1 MTALFPPGRA
11 TSFQGLIFFV
21 YDREAVKKEA
31 DPPENAI
38 VYFYPPSASIEDRI
52 SICGQLIGMSHFI
65 HGFIG
70 SRPALCK
77 MQTEKVATV
86 HSGKY
91 TLALGGS
98 LGEPDSL
105 LIRQL
110 ETLFSLFTF
119 YHGSLER
126 VRMMCETQK
135 QFLTRMNI
143 IWDCYLHFVRHYG
156 DFLPGVF
163 DPLPFLDLP
172 KRVAATCFTK
182 ASYILQACQ
191 RRKHILGGCILYSNS
206 ILCTQFEP
214 SITERLILLKPNQSN
229 LPARPVKTEHVL
241 PFGVR
246 ILNAF
251 LTLSEYLNLYDALSE
266 SAYRQSVRSDST
278 GAFPDMYTGPH
289 SPETCRNPSEDLGGH
304 KLQQHSSGDVASSN
318 ECSVGES
325 AEKKSDSDKNCP
337 ENEVSAV
344 PSDARGGHM
353 LQVEKRG
360 VDSEVVT
367 ITRGTEPL
375 SSVKCKDESSEEV
388 TWKTQGDGVSNISV
402 EHSHEFGGRNRHVVI
417 TGVEEIES
425 GSRALKA
432 ETGEESNECVVG
444 NKASDTKDERNE
456 VEAPTHLRSE
466 VKHNETEAGSG
477 VVTDRTK
484 VDKRKNEV
492 LDFLTRKRI
501 GGKKDKGNAVI
512 AREIEKPETDVSTAS
527 PQERV
532 EGEGGANDTTSVRTK
547 ESSTGAFSKPEH
559 RAMEKGDALSMAF
572 DTRSCESLYDI
583 GVRSMAFDSS
593 CESNLSSVSLTME
606 TVDVLRIKVV
616 ECSGTRFDKQE
627 RCEREQ
633 EKNTSVASSTTDDST
648 CGIVGSSENE
658 ETRSP
663 VLNGLIPKVFQIF
676 EDGNVDRKSLKSS
689 SGSEKCCQAC
699 ADLKKS
705 STYIS
710 TDSNVRGSHEDG
722 GEVRSK
728 ETCTNKD
735 PSSVETDS
743 ESGSEDLLPDDQET
757 DFSETNPRDG
767 ERTNCGTDTD
777 TDTPSSVEVKEN
789 SCKGLASRN
798 ELINTPVVR
807 DSFAVRNLNSRS
819 PEKFLEK
826 SFVATAEDL
835 KAERSDT
842 PNVGANGKC
851 SSLVENDSYEETS
864 ESRKTQGNVSENPV
878 SSVLVDD
885 RMSVPRSENEG
896 TAKNASEILHSNGA
910 SNAEV
915 DGGNPPTESLN
926 HIEYDS
932 EIHITNGHEGPAAIG
947 VVGMPVDSAQ
957 EEIEGSSHD
966 QWQEPQFPVQPED
979 DEGEALWFEEEGDD
993 INQVEGLTHV
1003 NLYVQAHSKVVLIL
1017 LAEEGLNTD
1026 CKAIKALWE
1035 TSLNQLGELEF
1046 LVKQSSGDKPA
1057 TPHSDEY
1064 SFLVY
1069 DGFERNMK
1077 GNLDE
1082 LVHQVDHLFCETTQ
1096 VLHEQFENCST
1107 LKDVLLRNRSS
1118 TVYGKHNLGRGT
1130 YFHWKS
1136 PYRTNHGVPS
1146 CRDPFLKLEKRA
1158 AKVLNKDHGVNV
1170 F

>member
-91 TLALGGS
+91 TL
-98 LGEPDSL
+98 
-105 LIRQL
+105 
-110 ETLFSLFTF
+110 
-119 YHGSLER
+119 
-126 VRMMCETQK
+126 MCETQK

-278 GAFPDMYTGPH
+278 GAFPDMYTRPH

-325 AEKKSDSDKNCP
+325 TEKKSDSDKNCP

-456 VEAPTHLRSE
+456 VEARTHLRSE

-501 GGKKDKGNAVI
+501 DGKKDKGNAVI

-527 PQERV
+527 PQERA

-633 EKNTSVASSTTDDST
+633 EKNTSVASSTTDDSK

-798 ELINTPVVR
+798 ELIKTPVVC

-842 PNVGANGKC
+842 PNAGANGKC

-878 SSVLVDD
+878 SSVVVDD

-896 TAKNASEILHSNGA
+896 TAKNASEIFHSNGA

-979 DEGEALWFEEEGDD
+979 DEGEALWFEEDGDD

-1158 AKVLNKDHGVNV
+1158 AKVLNKEHGVNV

>member
-1 MTALFPPGRA
+1 M
-11 TSFQGLIFFV
+11 
-21 YDREAVKKEA
+21 
-31 DPPENAI
+31 
-38 VYFYPPSASIEDRI
+38 ED
-52 SICGQLIGMSHFI
+52 
-65 HGFIG
+65 
-70 SRPALCK
+70 
-77 MQTEKVATV
+77 V
-86 HSGKY
+86 
-91 TLALGGS
+91 
-98 LGEPDSL
+98 
-105 LIRQL
+105 
-110 ETLFSLFTF
+110 LFSAWIC
-119 YHGSLER
+119 YHFSL
-126 VRMMCETQK
+126 
-135 QFLTRMNI
+135 
-143 IWDCYLHFVRHYG
+143 
-156 DFLPGVF
+156 
-163 DPLPFLDLP
+163 
-172 KRVAATCFTK
+172 
-182 ASYILQACQ
+182 
-191 RRKHILGGCILYSNS
+191 
-206 ILCTQFEP
+206 
-214 SITERLILLKPNQSN
+214 
-229 LPARPVKTEHVL
+229 EHVL

-278 GAFPDMYTGPH
+278 GAFPDMYTRPH
-289 SPETCRNPSEDLGGH
+289 SPETSRNLSEDLGGD
-304 KLQQHSSGDVASSN
+304 KLQQHSSGDVASSH
-318 ECSVGES
+318 ESSVDQS
-325 AEKKSDSDKNCP
+325 TEKKSDCDKNCP

-344 PSDARGGHM
+344 PSDAPSGHM
-353 LQVEKRG
+353 LQAEKRG

-375 SSVKCKDESSEEV
+375 SSVKCKDESSEEA
-388 TWKTQGDGVSNISV
+388 TWKTQGDGVRNISV

-432 ETGEESNECVVG
+432 ESGEESNECVVSILEDDKHTENEENG
-444 NKASDTKDERNE
+444 IKASETKDERNE
-456 VEAPTHLRSE
+456 VEARTHLRSE

-477 VVTDRTK
+477 VVTNRTK

-501 GGKKDKGNAVI
+501 GGKKDKGNAKAVI
-512 AREIEKPETDVSTAS
+512 AREKEKPEKNVSTAS

-532 EGEGGANDTTSVRTK
+532 GGEGGANDTTSVRTK
-547 ESSTGAFSKPEH
+547 ESSVGAFSKPEH
-559 RAMEKGDALSMAF
+559 RAMEKGDTLSTAF

-633 EKNTSVASSTTDDST
+633 EKNISMPCSTTDDSNY
-648 CGIVGSSENE
+648 GVVGSSENE
-658 ETRSP
+658 ETCSP

-676 EDGNVDRKSLKSS
+676 EGGNVDRKKLKSS

-699 ADLKKS
+699 ADVKKS

-710 TDSNVRGSHEDG
+710 TNSNVYGSYEDG
-722 GEVRSK
+722 DEVRSK

-757 DFSETNPRDG
+757 DFSETNQRDG
-767 ERTNCGTDTD
+767 ERANCGTDTD

-798 ELINTPVVR
+798 ELIKTPIVC

-835 KAERSDT
+835 KTERNDT
-842 PNVGANGKC
+842 PNAGANGKC

-864 ESRKTQGNVSENPV
+864 SESRKTVRNVSENPV
-878 SSVLVDD
+878 SSVVADD
-885 RMSVPRSENEG
+885 RVPRSEIEG
-896 TAKNASEILHSNGA
+896 TAKNASEIFHSNGA

-926 HIEYDS
+926 YIEYDS
-932 EIHITNGHEGPAAIG
+932 DIHITNGHEGPAAVG

-966 QWQEPQFPVQPED
+966 QSQELQFPVQPEV
-979 DEGEALWFEEEGDD
+979 DEGEALWFEEDGDD
-993 INQVEGLTHV
+993 INQVTNSV
-1003 NLYVQAHSKVVLIL
+1003 TI
-1017 LAEEGLNTD
+1017 
-1026 CKAIKALWE
+1026 
-1035 TSLNQLGELEF
+1035 
-1046 LVKQSSGDKPA
+1046 
-1057 TPHSDEY
+1057 
-1064 SFLVY
+1064 
-1069 DGFERNMK
+1069 
-1077 GNLDE
+1077 
-1082 LVHQVDHLFCETTQ
+1082 
-1096 VLHEQFENCST
+1096 
-1107 LKDVLLRNRSS
+1107 
-1118 TVYGKHNLGRGT
+1118 
-1130 YFHWKS
+1130 
-1136 PYRTNHGVPS
+1136 PYTIH
-1146 CRDPFLKLEKRA
+1146 F
-1158 AKVLNKDHGVNV
+1158 
-1170 F
+1170 

>member
-1 MTALFPPGRA
+1 MT
-11 TSFQGLIFFV
+11 V
-21 YDREAVKKEA
+21 V
-31 DPPENAI
+31 
-38 VYFYPPSASIEDRI
+38 
-52 SICGQLIGMSHFI
+52 
-65 HGFIG
+65 
-70 SRPALCK
+70 
-77 MQTEKVATV
+77 
-86 HSGKY
+86 
-91 TLALGGS
+91 
-98 LGEPDSL
+98 
-105 LIRQL
+105 L
-110 ETLFSLFTF
+110 EEVLFSAWIC
-119 YHGSLER
+119 YHFSL
-126 VRMMCETQK
+126 
-135 QFLTRMNI
+135 
-143 IWDCYLHFVRHYG
+143 
-156 DFLPGVF
+156 
-163 DPLPFLDLP
+163 
-172 KRVAATCFTK
+172 
-182 ASYILQACQ
+182 
-191 RRKHILGGCILYSNS
+191 
-206 ILCTQFEP
+206 
-214 SITERLILLKPNQSN
+214 
-229 LPARPVKTEHVL
+229 EHVL

-278 GAFPDMYTGPH
+278 GAFPDMYTRPH

-425 GSRALKA
+425 ESRALKA

-501 GGKKDKGNAVI
+501 DGKKDKGNAVI

-798 ELINTPVVR
+798 ELIKTPVVC

-926 HIEYDS
+926 HVEYDS

-979 DEGEALWFEEEGDD
+979 DEGEALWFEEDGDD
-993 INQVEGLTHV
+993 INQVTNSVTIPYTTDTFLTG
-1003 NLYVQAHSKVVLIL
+1003 YTIS
-1017 LAEEGLNTD
+1017 E
-1026 CKAIKALWE
+1026 
-1035 TSLNQLGELEF
+1035 
-1046 LVKQSSGDKPA
+1046 
-1057 TPHSDEY
+1057 
-1064 SFLVY
+1064 
-1069 DGFERNMK
+1069 
-1077 GNLDE
+1077 
-1082 LVHQVDHLFCETTQ
+1082 
-1096 VLHEQFENCST
+1096 
-1107 LKDVLLRNRSS
+1107 
-1118 TVYGKHNLGRGT
+1118 
-1130 YFHWKS
+1130 
-1136 PYRTNHGVPS
+1136 
-1146 CRDPFLKLEKRA
+1146 
-1158 AKVLNKDHGVNV
+1158 
-1170 F
+1170 

>member
-1 MTALFPPGRA
+1 MT
-11 TSFQGLIFFV
+11 V
-21 YDREAVKKEA
+21 V
-31 DPPENAI
+31 
-38 VYFYPPSASIEDRI
+38 
-52 SICGQLIGMSHFI
+52 
-65 HGFIG
+65 
-70 SRPALCK
+70 
-77 MQTEKVATV
+77 
-86 HSGKY
+86 
-91 TLALGGS
+91 
-98 LGEPDSL
+98 
-105 LIRQL
+105 L
-110 ETLFSLFTF
+110 EEVLFSAWIC
-119 YHGSLER
+119 YHFSL
-126 VRMMCETQK
+126 
-135 QFLTRMNI
+135 
-143 IWDCYLHFVRHYG
+143 
-156 DFLPGVF
+156 
-163 DPLPFLDLP
+163 
-172 KRVAATCFTK
+172 
-182 ASYILQACQ
+182 
-191 RRKHILGGCILYSNS
+191 
-206 ILCTQFEP
+206 
-214 SITERLILLKPNQSN
+214 
-229 LPARPVKTEHVL
+229 EHVL

-278 GAFPDMYTGPH
+278 GAFPDMYTRPH

-501 GGKKDKGNAVI
+501 DGKKDKGNAVI

-633 EKNTSVASSTTDDST
+633 EKNTSVASSTTDDSK

-896 TAKNASEILHSNGA
+896 TAKNASEIFHSNGA

-993 INQVEGLTHV
+993 INQVTNSVTIPYTTDTFLTG
-1003 NLYVQAHSKVVLIL
+1003 YMIS
-1017 LAEEGLNTD
+1017 E
-1026 CKAIKALWE
+1026 
-1035 TSLNQLGELEF
+1035 
-1046 LVKQSSGDKPA
+1046 
-1057 TPHSDEY
+1057 
-1064 SFLVY
+1064 
-1069 DGFERNMK
+1069 
-1077 GNLDE
+1077 
-1082 LVHQVDHLFCETTQ
+1082 
-1096 VLHEQFENCST
+1096 
-1107 LKDVLLRNRSS
+1107 
-1118 TVYGKHNLGRGT
+1118 
-1130 YFHWKS
+1130 
-1136 PYRTNHGVPS
+1136 
-1146 CRDPFLKLEKRA
+1146 
-1158 AKVLNKDHGVNV
+1158 
-1170 F
+1170 

>member
-1 MTALFPPGRA
+1 MT
-11 TSFQGLIFFV
+11 V
-21 YDREAVKKEA
+21 V
-31 DPPENAI
+31 
-38 VYFYPPSASIEDRI
+38 
-52 SICGQLIGMSHFI
+52 
-65 HGFIG
+65 
-70 SRPALCK
+70 
-77 MQTEKVATV
+77 
-86 HSGKY
+86 
-91 TLALGGS
+91 
-98 LGEPDSL
+98 
-105 LIRQL
+105 L
-110 ETLFSLFTF
+110 EEVLFSAWIC
-119 YHGSLER
+119 YHFSL
-126 VRMMCETQK
+126 
-135 QFLTRMNI
+135 
-143 IWDCYLHFVRHYG
+143 
-156 DFLPGVF
+156 
-163 DPLPFLDLP
+163 
-172 KRVAATCFTK
+172 
-182 ASYILQACQ
+182 
-191 RRKHILGGCILYSNS
+191 
-206 ILCTQFEP
+206 
-214 SITERLILLKPNQSN
+214 
-229 LPARPVKTEHVL
+229 EHVL

-325 AEKKSDSDKNCP
+325 TEKKSDSDKNCP

-633 EKNTSVASSTTDDST
+633 EKNTSMASSTTDDSK

-798 ELINTPVVR
+798 ELIKTPVVC

-979 DEGEALWFEEEGDD
+979 DEGEALWFEEDGDD
-993 INQVEGLTHV
+993 INQVTNSVTIPYTTDTFLTG
-1003 NLYVQAHSKVVLIL
+1003 YMIS
-1017 LAEEGLNTD
+1017 E
-1026 CKAIKALWE
+1026 
-1035 TSLNQLGELEF
+1035 
-1046 LVKQSSGDKPA
+1046 
-1057 TPHSDEY
+1057 
-1064 SFLVY
+1064 
-1069 DGFERNMK
+1069 
-1077 GNLDE
+1077 
-1082 LVHQVDHLFCETTQ
+1082 
-1096 VLHEQFENCST
+1096 
-1107 LKDVLLRNRSS
+1107 
-1118 TVYGKHNLGRGT
+1118 
-1130 YFHWKS
+1130 
-1136 PYRTNHGVPS
+1136 
-1146 CRDPFLKLEKRA
+1146 
-1158 AKVLNKDHGVNV
+1158 
-1170 F
+1170 

>member
-1 MTALFPPGRA
+1 ML
-11 TSFQGLIFFV
+11 
-21 YDREAVKKEA
+21 
-31 DPPENAI
+31 
-38 VYFYPPSASIEDRI
+38 ED
-52 SICGQLIGMSHFI
+52 
-65 HGFIG
+65 
-70 SRPALCK
+70 
-77 MQTEKVATV
+77 V
-86 HSGKY
+86 
-91 TLALGGS
+91 
-98 LGEPDSL
+98 
-105 LIRQL
+105 
-110 ETLFSLFTF
+110 LFSVWIC
-119 YHGSLER
+119 YHFSL
-126 VRMMCETQK
+126 
-135 QFLTRMNI
+135 
-143 IWDCYLHFVRHYG
+143 
-156 DFLPGVF
+156 
-163 DPLPFLDLP
+163 
-172 KRVAATCFTK
+172 
-182 ASYILQACQ
+182 
-191 RRKHILGGCILYSNS
+191 
-206 ILCTQFEP
+206 
-214 SITERLILLKPNQSN
+214 
-229 LPARPVKTEHVL
+229 EHVL

-278 GAFPDMYTGPH
+278 GAFPDMYTRPH
-289 SPETCRNPSEDLGGH
+289 SPETSRNPSEDLGGD
-304 KLQQHSSGDVASSN
+304 KLQQHSSGDVASSH
-318 ECSVGES
+318 ESSVGES
-325 AEKKSDSDKNCP
+325 TEKKSDSDKNCP

-344 PSDARGGHM
+344 PSYAPGGHM

-375 SSVKCKDESSEEV
+375 SSVKCKDESSEEA
-388 TWKTQGDGVSNISV
+388 TWKAQGDGVSNVSV
-402 EHSHEFGGRNRHVVI
+402 EHSHEFGVRNRHVVI

-456 VEAPTHLRSE
+456 VEARTHVRSE
-466 VKHNETEAGSG
+466 VKHNETEAKAG

-492 LDFLTRKRI
+492 VDFLTRKRI
-501 GGKKDKGNAVI
+501 GGKKDKGNAKAVI
-512 AREIEKPETDVSTAS
+512 AREKEKPEKDVSTAS

-559 RAMEKGDALSMAF
+559 RAMEKGDALSTAF
-572 DTRSCESLYDI
+572 DARSCESLYDI

-627 RCEREQ
+627 RCERERD
-633 EKNTSVASSTTDDST
+633 KNTSVACSTTDDSK

-658 ETRSP
+658 ETCSP

-676 EDGNVDRKSLKSS
+676 EDGNVNRKSLKSS

-710 TDSNVRGSHEDG
+710 TDSNARGSHEDG

-728 ETCTNKD
+728 ETCTNED

-743 ESGSEDLLPDDQET
+743 ESGSEDLLSDDQET
-757 DFSETNPRDG
+757 DFSETNRRDG
-767 ERTNCGTDTD
+767 ERVNCGTDTD

-789 SCKGLASRN
+789 SCKDLASRN
-798 ELINTPVVR
+798 ELIKTPIVC

-835 KAERSDT
+835 KTEKTDT
-842 PNVGANGKC
+842 PNASANGKC

-864 ESRKTQGNVSENPV
+864 ESRKTLGNVSENPV

-966 QWQEPQFPVQPED
+966 QWQEAQFPVQPED
-979 DEGEALWFEEEGDD
+979 DEGEALWFEEDGDD
-993 INQVEGLTHV
+993 INQVTNSVTIPYTTDTFLTG
-1003 NLYVQAHSKVVLIL
+1003 YMIS
-1017 LAEEGLNTD
+1017 E
-1026 CKAIKALWE
+1026 
-1035 TSLNQLGELEF
+1035 
-1046 LVKQSSGDKPA
+1046 
-1057 TPHSDEY
+1057 
-1064 SFLVY
+1064 
-1069 DGFERNMK
+1069 
-1077 GNLDE
+1077 
-1082 LVHQVDHLFCETTQ
+1082 
-1096 VLHEQFENCST
+1096 
-1107 LKDVLLRNRSS
+1107 
-1118 TVYGKHNLGRGT
+1118 
-1130 YFHWKS
+1130 
-1136 PYRTNHGVPS
+1136 
-1146 CRDPFLKLEKRA
+1146 
-1158 AKVLNKDHGVNV
+1158 
-1170 F
+1170 

>member
-1 MTALFPPGRA
+1 MT
-11 TSFQGLIFFV
+11 V
-21 YDREAVKKEA
+21 V
-31 DPPENAI
+31 
-38 VYFYPPSASIEDRI
+38 
-52 SICGQLIGMSHFI
+52 
-65 HGFIG
+65 
-70 SRPALCK
+70 
-77 MQTEKVATV
+77 
-86 HSGKY
+86 
-91 TLALGGS
+91 
-98 LGEPDSL
+98 
-105 LIRQL
+105 L
-110 ETLFSLFTF
+110 EEVLFSAWIC
-119 YHGSLER
+119 YHFSL
-126 VRMMCETQK
+126 
-135 QFLTRMNI
+135 
-143 IWDCYLHFVRHYG
+143 
-156 DFLPGVF
+156 
-163 DPLPFLDLP
+163 
-172 KRVAATCFTK
+172 
-182 ASYILQACQ
+182 
-191 RRKHILGGCILYSNS
+191 
-206 ILCTQFEP
+206 
-214 SITERLILLKPNQSN
+214 
-229 LPARPVKTEHVL
+229 EHVL

-278 GAFPDMYTGPH
+278 GAFPDMYTRPH

-325 AEKKSDSDKNCP
+325 TEKKSDSDKNCP

-456 VEAPTHLRSE
+456 VEARTHLRSE

-501 GGKKDKGNAVI
+501 DGKKDKGNAVI

-527 PQERV
+527 PQERA

-633 EKNTSVASSTTDDST
+633 EKNTSVASSTTDDSK

-798 ELINTPVVR
+798 ELIKTPVVC

-842 PNVGANGKC
+842 PNAGANGKC

-878 SSVLVDD
+878 SSVVVDD

-979 DEGEALWFEEEGDD
+979 DEGEALWFEEDGDD
-993 INQVEGLTHV
+993 INQVTNSVTIPYTTDTFLTG
-1003 NLYVQAHSKVVLIL
+1003 YMIS
-1017 LAEEGLNTD
+1017 E
-1026 CKAIKALWE
+1026 
-1035 TSLNQLGELEF
+1035 
-1046 LVKQSSGDKPA
+1046 
-1057 TPHSDEY
+1057 
-1064 SFLVY
+1064 
-1069 DGFERNMK
+1069 
-1077 GNLDE
+1077 
-1082 LVHQVDHLFCETTQ
+1082 
-1096 VLHEQFENCST
+1096 
-1107 LKDVLLRNRSS
+1107 
-1118 TVYGKHNLGRGT
+1118 
-1130 YFHWKS
+1130 
-1136 PYRTNHGVPS
+1136 
-1146 CRDPFLKLEKRA
+1146 
-1158 AKVLNKDHGVNV
+1158 
-1170 F
+1170 